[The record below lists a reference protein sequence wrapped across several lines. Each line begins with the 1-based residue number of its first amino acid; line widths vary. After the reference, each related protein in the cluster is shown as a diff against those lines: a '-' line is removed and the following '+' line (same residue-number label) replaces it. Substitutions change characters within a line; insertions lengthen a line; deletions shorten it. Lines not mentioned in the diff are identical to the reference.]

1 MTEDAMTG
9 AAGAETAAAGA
20 AAGAGGGSGAVAGAG
35 AGVAAGADAGVV
47 PAAEV
52 SFKEGLTE
60 LDGIVRAL
68 EGNQLELED
77 SIKSYERGVALL
89 GALQAK
95 LDEAQQKVTVLMGEL
110 EPAGDEVDG
119 QLS

>member
-9 AAGAETAAAGA
+9 AAGMEPAAAG
-20 AAGAGGGSGAVAGAG
+20 V
-35 AGVAAGADAGVV
+35 VAGADAGVV

-60 LDGIVRAL
+60 LDRIVKAL